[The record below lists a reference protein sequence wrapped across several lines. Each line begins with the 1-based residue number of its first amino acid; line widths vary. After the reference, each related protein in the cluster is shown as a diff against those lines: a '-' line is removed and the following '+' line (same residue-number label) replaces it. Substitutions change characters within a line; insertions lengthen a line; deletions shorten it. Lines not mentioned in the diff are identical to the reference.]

1 MFKDIN
7 KNKNQDVDI
16 LLIGRI
22 ATNIAD
28 SLFYITILWYFKTTF
43 HSPVALSLIF
53 IADSTIDMCAFL
65 FGPLIDRVYI
75 KKLLKSVTIGQTC
88 LSLVVTLLFYFEDCN
103 QIVLVLL
110 LLTYVSSTIGSTLIY
125 PAEEKILPLIVNKD
139 KLSNV
144 NGLFQ
149 LTYRILDLFLDA
161 LATLLITYLSLS
173 ATMIISAFVFAT
185 ALCFYTKLYLP
196 KDLIVAEKDEKYFT
210 GKYLHDL
217 LKGWQVLKNEGQILL
232 LIIPL
237 AVTNLFYGIAS
248 VGMPYFAS
256 QYLTKSAISYGGLE
270 LFSSIGGLLGSLII
284 SKIGILKQKLERIVV
299 ICLGLAGISVILETM
314 IANSIPILILV
325 FALSSA
331 FWISIMNINFE
342 VLIQESF
349 NPHILGRIETI
360 NSSIINCMI
369 PIGSFL
375 GGIIVQRVSASF
387 AISLQGIAEV
397 ITAVFY
403 LLVFNKKRRL

>member
-173 ATMIISAFVFAT
+173 ATMIISTFVFAT
-185 ALCFYTKLYLP
+185 ALCFYTKLHLP

-284 SKIGILKQKLERIVV
+284 SKIGILKQKLEHIVV

-314 IANSIPILILV
+314 IANSIPMLILV
-325 FALSSA
+325 FVLSSA

-403 LLVFNKKRRL
+403 LLVFNKKS

>member
-360 NSSIINCMI
+360 NSSIINCVI

-403 LLVFNKKRRL
+403 LLVFNKKS

>member
-75 KKLLKSVTIGQTC
+75 KKLVKSVTIGQTC

-125 PAEEKILPLIVNKD
+125 PAEEKILPLIVNRD

-161 LATLLITYLSLS
+161 LATLLITYLSLG

-185 ALCFYTKLYLP
+185 ALCFYTKLHLP

-314 IANSIPILILV
+314 IANSIPMLILV

-403 LLVFNKKRRL
+403 LLVFNKKS

>member
-7 KNKNQDVDI
+7 KNKKQNVNV

-28 SLFYITILWYFKTTF
+28 SLFYMTILWYFKTTF

-75 KKLLKSVTIGQTC
+75 KKLVKSVTIGQTC

-125 PAEEKILPLIVNKD
+125 PAEEKILPLIVNRD

-161 LATLLITYLSLS
+161 LATLLITYLSLG

-196 KDLIVAEKDEKYFT
+196 KDLIVAEKDKKYFT
-210 GKYLHDL
+210 GKYLRDL

-256 QYLTKSAISYGGLE
+256 QYLTKSAISYGGVE

-314 IANSIPILILV
+314 IANSIPMLILI
-325 FALSSA
+325 FTLSSA

-403 LLVFNKKRRL
+403 LLVFNKKS

>member
-173 ATMIISAFVFAT
+173 ATMIISIFVFAT

-403 LLVFNKKRRL
+403 LLVFNKKS

>member
-7 KNKNQDVDI
+7 KNKKQNVNV

-43 HSPVALSLIF
+43 HSPMILSLVF
-53 IADSTIDMCAFL
+53 IVDSAIDMCAFI
-65 FGPLIDRVYI
+65 FGPLIDRIYI
-75 KKLLKSVTIGQTC
+75 KNLLKYVTIGQTI
-88 LSLVVTLLFYFEDCN
+88 LSVFATILFYLTKWK
-103 QIVLVLL
+103 QLALILL
-110 LLTYVSSTIGSTLIY
+110 LLTYVLSTIGSTLIY
-125 PAEEKILPLIVNKD
+125 PAEEKILSAIVSKD
-139 KLSNV
+139 ELTKV
-144 NGLFQ
+144 NSLFQ
-149 LTYRILDLFLDA
+149 LAYRILDLFLDA
-161 LATLLITYLSLS
+161 LATLIVTFFSLS
-173 ATMIISAFVFAT
+173 KAMIISAFIFAI
-185 ALCFYTKLYLP
+185 ALCFYAKLYLP
-196 KDLIVAEKDEKYFT
+196 KNLIVYEKDNDYFT

-256 QYLTKSAISYGGLE
+256 QYLTKSAIGYGGLE

-284 SKIGILKQKLERIVV
+284 SKIGILKQKLECIVV

-314 IANSIPILILV
+314 IANSIPMLILV

-403 LLVFNKKRRL
+403 LLIFNKKS

>member
-7 KNKNQDVDI
+7 KNTKQNVNV

-43 HSPVALSLIF
+43 HSPMILSLVF
-53 IADSTIDMCAFL
+53 IVDSAIDMCAFI
-65 FGPLIDRVYI
+65 FGPLIDRIYI
-75 KKLLKSVTIGQTC
+75 KNLLKYVTIGQTI
-88 LSLVVTLLFYFEDCN
+88 LSVFATILFYLTKWK
-103 QIVLVLL
+103 QLALILL
-110 LLTYVSSTIGSTLIY
+110 LLTYVLSTIGSTLIY
-125 PAEEKILPLIVNKD
+125 PAEEKILSAIVSKD
-139 KLSNV
+139 ELTKV
-144 NGLFQ
+144 NSLFQ
-149 LTYRILDLFLDA
+149 LAYRTLDLFLDA

-314 IANSIPILILV
+314 IANSIPMLILV

-349 NPHILGRIETI
+349 NPHILGRIEMI

-403 LLVFNKKRRL
+403 LLVFNKKN

>member
-110 LLTYVSSTIGSTLIY
+110 LLTYVSSTIGSTLTY

-161 LATLLITYLSLS
+161 LATLLITYLSLG

-185 ALCFYTKLYLP
+185 ALCFYTKLHLP

-403 LLVFNKKRRL
+403 LLVFNKKS

>member
-7 KNKNQDVDI
+7 KNKKQNVNV

-173 ATMIISAFVFAT
+173 TTMIISAFVFAT

-196 KDLIVAEKDEKYFT
+196 KDLIVAEKDKKYFT

-284 SKIGILKQKLERIVV
+284 SKIGILKQKLEHIVV

-314 IANSIPILILV
+314 IANSIPMLILV

-331 FWISIMNINFE
+331 FWISSMNINFE

-375 GGIIVQRVSASF
+375 GGIIVQRVSVSF

-403 LLVFNKKRRL
+403 LLVFNKKS

>member
-7 KNKNQDVDI
+7 KNKKQNVNV

-43 HSPVALSLIF
+43 HSPMILSLVF
-53 IADSTIDMCAFL
+53 IVDSAIDMCAFI

-173 ATMIISAFVFAT
+173 ATMIISIFVFAT
-185 ALCFYTKLYLP
+185 ALCFYTKLHLP

-217 LKGWQVLKNEGQILL
+217 LKGWQVLKNEGKILL

-314 IANSIPILILV
+314 IANSIPMLILV

-403 LLVFNKKRRL
+403 LLVFNKKS